1 MMMDLFTWLIES
13 SLRRNKIKYQPKKLK
28 RLNMRDINLSSSS
41 SKIKKYKSRQNVQ
54 VGTKWLKYA
63 ASKSA
68 NSRLFSYVF
77 RKIVSARPIMKNAP
91 WYRSSRQCKK
101 SNKSSS
107 ISIKLVW
114 KSKLTRCLT
123 RWLTI
128 SVPSETT
135 SSPVSSNPSSTVK

>member
-1 MMMDLFTWLIES
+1 MDLFTWLIES
-13 SLRRNKIKYQPKKLK
+13 SLRRKTMEMEFQPKKLK
-28 RLNMRDINLSSSS
+28 KLNMSDISQSFSS
-41 SKIKKYKSRQNVQ
+41 SKIKKCKSRQNVQ
-54 VGTKWLKYA
+54 VDTKRLKYA
-63 ASKSA
+63 ASKNA
-68 NSRLFSYVF
+68 NNRLFSYVF
-77 RKIVSARPIMKNAP
+77 QKIVFARPIMKNAP

-101 SNKSSS
+101 SSENSS

-114 KSKLTRCLT
+114 KSKLTRYLT

>member
-13 SLRRNKIKYQPKKLK
+13 SLRRNKIQYRPKKLK
-28 RLNMRDINLSSSS
+28 RFNMTDLNRSSSS
-41 SKIKKYKSRQNVQ
+41 SKIKKCKSRQNVQ
-54 VGTKWLKYA
+54 VDTKRLKYA
-63 ASKSA
+63 ASKNA
-68 NSRLFSYVF
+68 NNRLFSYVF
-77 RKIVSARPIMKNAP
+77 RKSVFARPIMRNAP

-101 SNKSSS
+101 SSENSS

-114 KSKLTRCLT
+114 KSKLTRYLT

>member
-1 MMMDLFTWLIES
+1 MMDLFTWLIES
-13 SLRRNKIKYQPKKLK
+13 SLRRKKMEIQPKKLK
-28 RLNMRDINLSSSS
+28 RLKLSDISRSSLS
-41 SKIKKYKSRQNVQ
+41 SKIKKCKSRRDVQ
-54 VGTKWLKYA
+54 VDTKRLKYA

-68 NSRLFSYVF
+68 NNRLFSYVF
-77 RKIVSARPIMKNAP
+77 RKSVFARPIMKNAP

-101 SNKSSS
+101 SSENSS

-114 KSKLTRCLT
+114 KSKLTRYLT
-123 RWLTI
+123 RWLMI